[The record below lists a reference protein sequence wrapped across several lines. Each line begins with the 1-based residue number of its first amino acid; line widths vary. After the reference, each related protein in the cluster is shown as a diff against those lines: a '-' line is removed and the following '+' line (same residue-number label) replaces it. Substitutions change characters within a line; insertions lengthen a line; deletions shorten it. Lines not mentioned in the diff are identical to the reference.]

1 MNCTSQYRNQEYYD
15 SPGILDLPRTPQRTP
30 VMGVMA
36 SRVNPYHH
44 RRALSNV
51 SYYSNV
57 NRGFQDF
64 DDYEQRFSS
73 LNINPGRDSP
83 HLVPYNRVDNDIA
96 TTHIPNIPNR
106 MRLYENV
113 SNFQHLR
120 DSPEQPSSLQELPPR
135 FMDINGHSDEKR
147 RFIVSSEV
155 DEVEQELQNIRSPF
169 LSHHT
174 NHPHPL
180 HLANDQQIK
189 PINSTGCTP
198 QDSDDSSYLSA
209 RDGLSLSSRY
219 SQENFLND
227 EYPLELPQRRPS
239 RRNFV
244 GLETEKS

>member
-1 MNCTSQYRNQEYYD
+1 
-15 SPGILDLPRTPQRTP
+15 
-30 VMGVMA
+30 
-36 SRVNPYHH
+36 
-44 RRALSNV
+44 
-51 SYYSNV
+51 
-57 NRGFQDF
+57 
-64 DDYEQRFSS
+64 
-73 LNINPGRDSP
+73 
-83 HLVPYNRVDNDIA
+83 
-96 TTHIPNIPNR
+96 

-120 DSPEQPSSLQELPPR
+120 DSQDQPSSLQELPPR

-155 DEVEQELQNIRSPF
+155 GEVDESIRSPF
-169 LSHHT
+169 LSHQT
-174 NHPHPL
+174 NHPHPHPL
-180 HLANDQQIK
+180 HLANDQQNK

-227 EYPLELPQRRPS
+227 EYPLEAQLAQRRPS